1 MTARARLAAMALAA
15 GITATGGCSG
25 GGTAVPGP
33 ARTAAASPGPGSSAV
48 GEFRSPR
55 TYPVAPPPT
64 RLRIPAIGVAAAV
77 EPRHRAPD
85 GTAEVPT
92 RPELAA
98 WYADGPRPGQP
109 GPVVMLGHVDWHQGP
124 AVFFRLRDLRA
135 GDIVHVDRA
144 DRTTVDYR
152 VTRTTR
158 VPKNRFPTELVFRP
172 SLDPSL
178 RLVTCGGSFDR
189 STRNYRDNVIVFAD
203 PA

>member
-1 MTARARLAAMALAA
+1 MTTSTRIAALALATGLAA
-15 GITATGGCSG
+15 GGCSG
-25 GGTAVPGP
+25 GGGSGRAPEP
-33 ARTAAASPGPGSSAV
+33 ARTPAPGSSAV
-48 GEFRSPR
+48 GAFRSPR
-55 TYPVAPPPT
+55 TYQAVPPPI
-64 RLRIPAIGVAAAV
+64 RVRIPAIGVAAAL

-92 RPELAA
+92 RPDLAG

-109 GPVVMLGHVDWHQGP
+109 GPVVLLGHVDWHNGP
-124 AVFFRLRDLRA
+124 AVFFRLRDLRR

-144 DRTTVDYR
+144 DRSTVDYR
-152 VTRTTR
+152 VTSTTR
-158 VPKNRFPTELVFRP
+158 VPKDRFPTELVFRP

-189 STRNYRDNVIVFAD
+189 TTRNYRDNVIVFAD